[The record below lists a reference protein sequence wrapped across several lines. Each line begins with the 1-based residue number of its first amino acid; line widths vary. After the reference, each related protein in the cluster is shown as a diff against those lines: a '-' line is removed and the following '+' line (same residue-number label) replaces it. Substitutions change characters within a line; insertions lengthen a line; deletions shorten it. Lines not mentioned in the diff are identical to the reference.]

1 MKSIFYKNSDI
12 TVNTY
17 ASALT
22 DENGDAVINFFGE
35 ITISVKSGESN
46 NDSFVFQVI
55 DEEENLVTEIL
66 LSQGETKTIKVPY
79 GNYKISEKDNWSWRY
94 LSILYDVTSINNNNN
109 KAELTFE
116 ETRGITKWFECNDT
130 CR

>member
-1 MKSIFYKNSDI
+1 M
-12 TVNTY
+12 
-17 ASALT
+17 
-22 DENGDAVINFFGE
+22 
-35 ITISVKSGESN
+35 
-46 NDSFVFQVI
+46 
-55 DEEENLVTEIL
+55 VTEIL

-116 ETRGITKWFECNDT
+116 ETRGITKWFDAMTLVDNEYKE
-130 CR
+130 